1 MTSYPIGAQMYSL
14 RDHMTDE
21 KGIRDVLKAV
31 KKMGAL
37 KKLVGLLPGM
47 NKMEDKIDLD
57 ASQARLDQYKVIMDS
72 MTMQEKDEPN
82 LIKGKRIERIARG
95 AGVTTADVKEL
106 LKQYNNSKKMMGA
119 VGKDRKILSV
129 EVGGKSSVYAF
140 TSWFDRY
147 LPSK

>member
-1 MTSYPIGAQMYSL
+1 MEAIARNMMTGRFTLNDMYAQM
-14 RDHMTDE
+14 
-21 KGIRDVLKAV
+21 KAV

-95 AGVTTADVKEL
+95 AGVSTSDVKEL

-119 VGKDRKILSV
+119 VGKDRKMRKKMQKQFGAMDPEALKEFENS
-129 EVGGKSSVYAF
+129 GGSE
-140 TSWFDRY
+140 
-147 LPSK
+147 